1 MSLIATVTPGKTLVT
16 ANGVAELVTNSKL
29 NQGFAPTVTL
39 SGTAD
44 GDQITNDAVTA
55 AKLAFGAVYY
65 CAAATSSNVIT
76 LAASGHDLDDD
87 QLVAGS
93 LVIFKANATNTSTVN
108 IKLGSSGTEKNL
120 YKDASQE
127 LAAGDLRSGQMCV
140 AEYDGTQWQ
149 LVSNLG
155 NGAWDRYVETA
166 GTDGLAY
173 TATFAPTVAA
183 LTSGTRVVVK
193 WNITNTGAVTFAPD
207 GLTVKAVR
215 KGADAALVAGDIVD
229 NQVSELVYDSTAN
242 GAAGAWLL
250 TGPTTATTRTTVPVR
265 QCVLNCSVASTGL
278 PNYMTGVAS
287 TAISFQNCDTTP
299 LVIAFAAGFDT
310 SGAVDYVSVV
320 STNTSSV
327 WSGLSTDG
335 TYYLWVDRN
344 TSTGALTYGKTAATL
359 RPTYVNGGSAA
370 TTPDTQHTFF
380 INAMTMWVGNGSTA
394 SQVQRV
400 FLGEVVVAANV
411 ISSITAY
418 MPRGQFQSG
427 ADRTL
432 AAMNTNQTFT
442 ETHQLGVAPR
452 QFRWVLVCLNAD
464 LNYEAGDEVPIE
476 SLFNVADLRY
486 RQPNTKANA
495 TNCQWIYPGSG
506 STPADSLVN
515 RTAYTVA
522 AAIDVATPDWK
533 LRCYAWRGW

>member
-1 MSLIATVTPGKTLVT
+1 MALTATVTPAKTLVGT
-16 ANGVAELVTNSKL
+16 ERVTNSKL
-29 NQGFAPTVTL
+29 NQGFAPTATL
-39 SGTAD
+39 SGTVD
-44 GDQITNDAVTA
+44 TSQITNDAVTA

-65 CAAATSSNVIT
+65 CAASTSSNVIT
-76 LAASGHDLDDD
+76 LTASGHDLDDD

-93 LVIFKANATNTSTVN
+93 LVIFKADATNTSTVD
-108 IKLGSSGTEKNL
+108 IKLSSGGTAKNL
-120 YKDASQE
+120 YRDASQE
-127 LAAGDLRSGQMCV
+127 LAAGDIRSGQMCV

-166 GTDGLAY
+166 GTNGLAY

-207 GLTVKAVR
+207 GRDPKAVR

-242 GAAGAWLL
+242 GALGAWLL

-278 PNYMTGVAS
+278 PNYMTGVAG

-299 LVIAFAAGFDT
+299 LVIAFAAGFDS
-310 SGAVDYVSVV
+310 SGAVDYVGVV
-320 STNTSSV
+320 SSNTSNV
-327 WSGLSTDG
+327 WSGLSTNG

-344 TSTGALTYGKTAATL
+344 TSTGALTYGKTAASL
-359 RPTYVNGGSAA
+359 RPTYVNGGSAS
-370 TTPDTQHTFF
+370 TTDTQHTFF

-411 ISSITAY
+411 ISSITPY

-427 ADRTL
+427 ADD
-432 AAMNTNQTFT
+432 AMGAINANTTYTQ
-442 ETHQLGVAPR
+442 THQLGVTPR
-452 QFRWVLVCLNAD
+452 QLRWVMVCGTAD
-464 LNYEAGDEVPIE
+464 LNYAMGDELPVTSVLTTGANYKMVVE
-476 SLFNVADLRY
+476 G
-486 RQPNTKANA
+486 ANA
-495 TNCQWIYPGSG
+495 TSAYLVTAFAVSPSAGLPDKTG
-506 STPADSLVN
+506 YTPAAI
-515 RTAYTVA
+515 TAARWT
-522 AAIDVATPDWK
+522 
-533 LRCYAWRGW
+533 LRCYADRGW

>member
-1 MSLIATVTPGKTLVT
+1 MALTATVTPGKTLVGT
-16 ANGVAELVTNSKL
+16 ERVTNSKL

-44 GDQITNDAVTA
+44 TSDITNDAVTA

-65 CAAATSSNVIT
+65 CAASTSSNVIT
-76 LAASGHDLDDD
+76 LTASGHTLADATLTAGLL
-87 QLVAGS
+87 LV
-93 LVIFKANATNTSTVN
+93 FKADATNTSTVN

-127 LAAGDLRSGQMCV
+127 LAAGDIRSGQMCV

-207 GLTVKAVR
+207 GLAAKAVR

-229 NQVSELVYDSTAN
+229 NQISELVYDSTAN

-278 PNYMTGVAS
+278 PNYMTGVAG

-299 LVIAFAAGFDT
+299 LVIAFAAGFDS
-310 SGAVDYVSVV
+310 SGAVDYVGVV
-320 STNTSSV
+320 SSNTSNV
-327 WSGLSTDG
+327 WSGLSTNG

-344 TSTGALTYGKTAATL
+344 TSTGALTYGKTATTL
-359 RPTYVNGGSAA
+359 RPTYVNGGSAS
-370 TTPDTQHTFF
+370 TVDTQHTFF
-380 INAMTMWVGNGSTA
+380 INAMTMWVGNNSTA

-411 ISSITAY
+411 ISSITPY
-418 MPRGQFQSG
+418 MPRGQYVSAETAFPQST
-427 ADRTL
+427 AVNDTVTL
-432 AAMNTNQTFT
+432 
-442 ETHQLGVAPR
+442 THQLGLKPAQV
-452 QFRWVLVCLNAD
+452 RWVIRNTTTQH
-464 LNYEAGDEVPIE
+464 NYSEGDELDAFSTGAAAGGNFGWLVPVT
-476 SLFNVADLRY
+476 SV
-486 RQPNTKANA
+486 T
-495 TNCQWIYPGSG
+495 S
-506 STPADSLVN
+506 
-515 RTAYTVA
+515 VA
-522 AAIDVATPDWK
+522 AVLPWATITTVPQVYHKTTYAGGQAITTSSWRLVA
-533 LRCYAWRGW
+533 YAGRGW

>member
-1 MSLIATVTPGKTLVT
+1 MALTATVTPGKTLVGT
-16 ANGVAELVTNSKL
+16 ERVTNSKL
-29 NQGFAPTVTL
+29 NQGFAPTVALT
-39 SGTAD
+39 GTAD
-44 GDQITNDAVTA
+44 TSDITNDAVTA

-65 CAAATSSNVIT
+65 CAASTSSNVIT
-76 LAASGHDLDDD
+76 LTASGHTLADATLTAGLL
-87 QLVAGS
+87 LV
-93 LVIFKANATNTSTVN
+93 FKADATNTSTVN

-127 LAAGDLRSGQMCV
+127 LAAGDIRSGQMCV

-207 GLTVKAVR
+207 GLAAKAVR

-229 NQVSELVYDSTAN
+229 NQISELVYDSTAN

-278 PNYMTGVAS
+278 PNYMTGVAG

-299 LVIAFAAGFDT
+299 LVIAFAAGFDS
-310 SGAVDYVSVV
+310 SGAVDYVGVV
-320 STNTSSV
+320 SSNTSNV
-327 WSGLSTDG
+327 WSGLSTNG

-344 TSTGALTYGKTAATL
+344 TSTGALTYGKTATTL
-359 RPTYVNGGSAA
+359 RPTYVNGGSAS
-370 TTPDTQHTFF
+370 TVDTQHTFF
-380 INAMTMWVGNGSTA
+380 INAMTMWVGNNSTA

-411 ISSITAY
+411 ISSITPY
-418 MPRGQFQSG
+418 MPRGQYVSAETAFPQST
-427 ADRTL
+427 AVNDTVTL
-432 AAMNTNQTFT
+432 
-442 ETHQLGVAPR
+442 THQLGLKPAQV
-452 QFRWVLVCLNAD
+452 RWVIRNTTTQH
-464 LNYEAGDEVPIE
+464 NYSEGDELDAFSTGAAAGGNFGWLVPVT
-476 SLFNVADLRY
+476 SV
-486 RQPNTKANA
+486 T
-495 TNCQWIYPGSG
+495 S
-506 STPADSLVN
+506 
-515 RTAYTVA
+515 VA
-522 AAIDVATPDWK
+522 AVLPWATITTVPQVYHKTTYAGGQAITTSSWRLVA
-533 LRCYAWRGW
+533 YAGRGW